1 MASAAP
7 AKNSAVLEKE
17 GGGGALQIDLHPL
30 VIINI
35 SDHYTRAKV
44 EAPSSNP
51 PPRVIGALL
60 GVQNGRDIEI
70 SNSFELVYHT
80 VDGNIIVDTE
90 YLKSK
95 QEQCMCHFLFFLLL
109 HIFKSLMYTCILCRL
124 NNLF

>member
-1 MASAAP
+1 MATSGAP
-7 AKNSAVLEKE
+7 TKNTAVLEKE

-35 SDHYTRAKV
+35 SDHFTRAKV
-44 EAPSSNP
+44 ESTAPTAP

-60 GVQNGRDIEI
+60 GVQNGRNIEI

-80 VDGNIIVDTE
+80 LEGNIVVDTD

-95 QEQCMCHFLFFLLL
+95 QEQCMSVLF
-109 HIFKSLMYTCILCRL
+109 MVGNTY
-124 NNLF
+124 NY